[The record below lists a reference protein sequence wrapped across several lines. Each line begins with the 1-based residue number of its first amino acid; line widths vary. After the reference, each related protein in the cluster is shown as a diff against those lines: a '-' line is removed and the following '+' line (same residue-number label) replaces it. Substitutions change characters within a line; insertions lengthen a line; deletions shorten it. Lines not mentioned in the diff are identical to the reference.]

1 MFRELAIKQRKSFN
15 RRNVAYAKRQE
26 TESGDI
32 GNLSKQASKEAQPQ
46 AAKRDVAAERL
57 MRKSKSSKLKGS

>member
-1 MFRELAIKQRKSFN
+1 MFRELAIKQRKAFN
-15 RRNVAYAKRQE
+15 RRNVAFAKRQE
-26 TESGDI
+26 TEFGDK

-46 AAKRDVAAERL
+46 AAKRDLVAERL